1 MSFRLDSFPTKGRV
15 HQFIIQP
22 LYVAERRVGVILL
35 VIFLIPTLAPIATAE
50 WDEDNWLW
58 NIIGPERLALG
69 DEFGCHG
76 YEGVDINVE
85 QWIIEACRD
94 YLMGFTNAS
103 RWGSNPISFG
113 LPYGTENEA
122 VFSTLIENNFSI
134 IGDLAE
140 LERNDLH
147 VFSRTTTLEKNQVE
161 MEFLTNATK
170 DELLSIYWIA
180 KWHDVKIREDKEAIA
195 LLVSQDVWYTTW
207 GEWYNHKYSG
217 ENIYSY
223 IEELTDENTT
233 DGYSRIHII
242 NNYSSTN
249 GWQVPGTVFIEWNG
263 TDPLS
268 WLDSGN
274 LEADDKILRNG
285 YRYADGGAYL
295 TLSPGQEI
303 ILEFIDP
310 APQLS
315 ITPQLTFNGLHHSVT
330 IVGHHVTDLHQ
341 WSSDF
346 YDSQLRFT
354 WLIERPAALKMN
366 WILPI
371 IAVSVLIATPVII
384 KKLVQRD
391 QDSQNINQS

>member
-1 MSFRLDSFPTKGRV
+1 
-15 HQFIIQP
+15 
-22 LYVAERRVGVILL
+22 VGVILL
-35 VIFLIPTLAPIATAE
+35 VLFLIPTLAPITTAE

-113 LPYGTENEA
+113 LPYGTENEV

-134 IGDLAE
+134 IGDSSE

-161 MEFLTNATK
+161 MEFLTNVAK

-180 KWHDVKIREDKEAIA
+180 KWHDVKIREDKDAIT

-223 IEELTDENTT
+223 IEELADDNAT

-242 NNYSSTN
+242 NNYSNAN

-263 TDPLS
+263 ANPTS
-268 WLDSGN
+268 WLDLGN

-310 APQLS
+310 APQLL

-330 IVGHHVTDLHQ
+330 IVGHHVTDLHK
-341 WSSDF
+341 WSSNF

-354 WLIERPAALKMN
+354 WLIERPAAIKMN

>member
-1 MSFRLDSFPTKGRV
+1 M
-15 HQFIIQP
+15 
-22 LYVAERRVGVILL
+22 GVILL

-50 WDEDNWLW
+50 WEEDNWLW

-76 YEGVDINVE
+76 YEGIDINVE

-161 MEFLTNATK
+161 MEFLTNVTK

-180 KWHDVKIREDKEAIA
+180 KWHDVKIREDKDAIA

-233 DGYSRIHII
+233 DGYSKIHII
-242 NNYSSTN
+242 NNYSSAN

-263 TDPLS
+263 ADPYS
-268 WLDSGN
+268 WLDLGN

-303 ILEFIDP
+303 IMEFIDP

-346 YDSQLRFT
+346 YDSELRFT
-354 WLIERPAALKMN
+354 WLIERPAAIKMN
-366 WILPI
+366 WLLPI
-371 IAVSVLIATPVII
+371 IAVSILIATPVII

-391 QDSQNINQS
+391 QDSQKINQS